1 MIEAKANEQRMRQ
14 STLRLRI
21 FVWIFFPFLGV
32 VCGEVFGMG
41 VLLGIGLGVGLSFML
56 DGTLRLMSSDTKI
69 FRVRRDLEEG

>member
-1 MIEAKANEQRMRQ
+1 
-14 STLRLRI
+14 
-21 FVWIFFPFLGV
+21 LGV

>member
-1 MIEAKANEQRMRQ
+1 MEISAREQKMKRSAM
-14 STLRLRI
+14 RLRI

-41 VLLGIGLGVGLSFML
+41 LLLGIGLGVGISFML

-69 FRVRRDLEEG
+69 FRVRRDLEER